1 MAPGGRVTVRASP
14 PSPGRARAAPDQRNL
29 RRPLRPVQHPP
40 ARVSSVIRL
49 RPNPARTS
57 STTFTRAGP
66 STATMRRK
74 ITARCG
80 SACMAR
86 ASRHSVRDEPTQRL
100 RQIRVPVS

>member
-1 MAPGGRVTVRASP
+1 MKASP
-14 PSPGRARAAPDQRNL
+14 PSRGRARAAPDHRNR

-40 ARVSSVIRL
+40 ARDRSVIGL

-57 STTFTRAGP
+57 RITFTRAGP
-66 STATMRRK
+66 STAMMRRK
-74 ITARCG
+74 ITTRCG
-80 SACMAR
+80 SAGMAR